1 MWHTTLQ
8 TDKPAQPAWTCSLGS
23 RDSDDQEFN
32 CIVYGYGEAS
42 TFSQKVVSPLSHT
55 WTKTRG
61 VPVKLLANRSLAES
75 QSLEIPSVSLV
86 AGWRWRIIEVRV
98 PGESFIIWSPL
109 PLVPAGHPSPD
120 ESSQVSWPGHSSILT
135 ALLTPSYLHSPVFSL
150 WRWRNEMTKLLWFL
164 GLNKNERFGSLTKN
178 IFIQRVRRLQLLS
191 CPLMIKIVL
200 VLTGPLR
207 SALWCGGRADA
218 CSRGVRLFVLGRV
231 NKAGKTHKKRVL
243 LLSC

>member
-1 MWHTTLQ
+1 MTR
-8 TDKPAQPAWTCSLGS
+8 SL
-23 RDSDDQEFN
+23 
-32 CIVYGYGEAS
+32 IVLFMVMAKLLLFHRK
-42 TFSQKVVSPLSHT
+42 TVSSLSHT
-55 WTKTRG
+55 RTTNRG

-75 QSLEIPSVSLV
+75 QSLEIPSPSLV
-86 AGWRWRIIEVRV
+86 PGWRWRIIEVRV
-98 PGESFIIWSPL
+98 PSESFIIWSPL

-120 ESSQVSWPGHSSILT
+120 ESSQVSWPDSHSSILT
-135 ALLTPSYLHSPVFSL
+135 AVLTPLYLHSPVFSL
-150 WRWRNEMTKLLWFL
+150 LRWRNEMTKLLWFL

-191 CPLMIKIVL
+191 CPLMINIVL